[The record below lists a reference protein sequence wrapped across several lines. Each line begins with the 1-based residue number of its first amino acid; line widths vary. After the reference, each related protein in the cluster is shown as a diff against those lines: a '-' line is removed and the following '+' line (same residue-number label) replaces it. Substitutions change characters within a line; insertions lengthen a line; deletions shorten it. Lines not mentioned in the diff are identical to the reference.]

1 MEPTMSKRNHYLPI
15 QTVTPGMVLADELL
29 DKVGHVLLPA
39 GTALTVSMLEHMA
52 HHDIHFLSI
61 LSDVEENEAEL
72 AAENELLQKKFE
84 RVDYLF
90 RHNRDQPPA
99 SLLYAYIKKY
109 RESLLA

>member
-1 MEPTMSKRNHYLPI
+1 MSKRNHYLPI
-15 QTVTPGMVLADELL
+15 HKITPGMILADELL

-39 GTALTVSMLEHMA
+39 GTILTESMLEHMA
-52 HHDIHFLSI
+52 AHDIHFLSI
-61 LSDVEENEAEL
+61 LNNIEENEADV
-72 AAENELLQKKFE
+72 AAENELLQKKIE

-90 RHNRDQPPA
+90 RHNHEQPPS